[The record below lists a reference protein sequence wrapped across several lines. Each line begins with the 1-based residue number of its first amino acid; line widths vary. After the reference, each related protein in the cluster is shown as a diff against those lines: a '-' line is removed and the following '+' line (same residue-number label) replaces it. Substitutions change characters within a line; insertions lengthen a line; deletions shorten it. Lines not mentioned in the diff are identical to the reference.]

1 MPLLALLA
9 LLVAAAAGAAVLAR
23 AGSGA
28 KPLRVLGGVLGGGLG
43 ALAVSAPLDFCTF
56 SDEYET
62 KDLVFGLV
70 LMTLGTA
77 AGIAAARAVFAPGKL
92 STNEASHSVWRSW
105 WMPWALLSPTLAVL
119 IVFLY
124 WPALRTI
131 QYSTKLARL
140 SNPKRIDRCT
150 FNFTELVGPSRPWLA
165 LVLAGLGIAGILA
178 GVLLDRQGVRM
189 NRNARA
195 LAAAVSTVSL
205 LSALAFMFT
214 DDYRQVY
221 VVTMI
226 ISVGTVIGGLGI
238 SLGIAF
244 ISYQPIRGAS
254 VYRTLL
260 IWPYAVSPPIAG
272 ILFFVLFDANT
283 GIIDSW
289 TTSLLDTGLTDY
301 RTSTVL
307 AQGLVILA
315 SIWKTL
321 GYNLLFYVAGLQTIP
336 PDQVEA
342 AMIDGA
348 TAWQRFRYVVIP
360 ALSPITFFL
369 IVTNLTYAFFET
381 YGTID
386 FLTKGG
392 PAGGTN
398 VAMYEIIQVFNTGG
412 DLGRG
417 SAQSMLL
424 FAGVVALTMWQFR
437 STGRRVSYG

>member
-1 MPLLALLA
+1 MPLRL
-9 LLVAAAAGAAVLAR
+9 
-23 AGSGA
+23 
-28 KPLRVLGGVLGGGLG
+28 LGGALGGGLG

-56 SDEYET
+56 SAEYEP
-62 KDLVFGLV
+62 KDFVFGLV
-70 LMTLGTA
+70 LMALGA
-77 AGIAAARAVFAPGKL
+77 GAGIAAARAAFGAKKQSSIDTG
-92 STNEASHSVWRSW
+92 HSVWRSW
-105 WMPWALLSPTLAVL
+105 WMPWVLLSPTLAVL
-119 IVFLY
+119 IIFLY

-131 QYSTKLARL
+131 RYSTKLARL
-140 SNPKRIDRCT
+140 SNPKRVDRCT
-150 FNFTELVGPSRPWLA
+150 FNFTELIGPSRPWLA
-165 LVLAGLGIAGILA
+165 LLLLGLGIAGILA
-178 GVLLDRQGVRM
+178 GVLLDRQGARM
-189 NRNARA
+189 NRSARS
-195 LAAAVSTVSL
+195 LAASVSTVAL
-205 LSALAFMFT
+205 LSALAFVFT

-226 ISVGTVIGGLGI
+226 ISVGTVVGGLAI
-238 SLGIAF
+238 ALGIAF

-283 GIIDSW
+283 GIIDHW
-289 TTSLLDTGLTDY
+289 TTSLLDTGLADY
-301 RTSTVL
+301 RTNAVL
-307 AQGLVILA
+307 AQLVVIMA

-348 TAWQRFRYVVIP
+348 TAWQRFRYVIIP

-392 PAGGTN
+392 PAGETN

-417 SAQSMLL
+417 SAQSMIL
-424 FAGVVALTMWQFR
+424 FAGVVGLTMWQFR